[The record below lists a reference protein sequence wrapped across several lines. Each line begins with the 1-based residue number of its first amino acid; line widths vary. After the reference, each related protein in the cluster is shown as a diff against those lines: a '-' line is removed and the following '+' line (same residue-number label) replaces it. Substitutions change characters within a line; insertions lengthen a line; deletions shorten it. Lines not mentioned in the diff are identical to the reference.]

1 MGKIYLGAAKAIRG
15 ETFYDH
21 EFPTIYEGVRGMDF
35 IEKVIES
42 HNRGNVWL
50 ELEK

>member
-1 MGKIYLGAAKAIRG
+1 
-15 ETFYDH
+15 
-21 EFPTIYEGVRGMDF
+21 MDF

-50 ELEK
+50 ELENNLTFPKFSLILLKNK